1 MTAINNITFSFFMI
15 FSFEIEIVSVLRME
29 PSARRAPV
37 FDRISKCAEREFV
50 EERLFLHDH

>member
-15 FSFEIEIVSVLRME
+15 FSFEIEIVIVLRME
-29 PSARRAPV
+29 PSARRASM

-50 EERLFLHDH
+50 EERLFLHDQ